1 MKIAYLISAYVDPKQ
16 LKRLIES
23 LEYNDECHFYV
34 HIDKKSNINSFK
46 EECKNLKN
54 IYWVEDRIYVSWAG
68 YSQVNAILSM
78 IKLMLD
84 SEIKYDRVIS
94 MTGCDY
100 PLWSNEQIHKEF
112 KENLNKQY
120 MIGFNISKSES
131 DGQKRKVNQYWLL
144 DLHIKNRKI
153 VKCISKGF
161 EKTMD
166 ILPIRKRVY
175 QKEKN
180 GYDIWY
186 SSDYWA
192 LTYECVKK
200 LYYQYINDKNLV
212 RYLKTSFAPS
222 ELFMAT
228 MVFNS
233 KYKKFATVLNVKKPK
248 GLDKLTALHYIDY
261 SNGIVVFNENDFD
274 RLRKSGK
281 MFARKFN
288 TGKSEKLIKMIDDLR
303 KKESKD
309 ENINS

>member
-16 LKRLIES
+16 LRRLIES
-23 LEYNDECHFYV
+23 LEYNNECHFFI
-34 HIDKKSNINSFK
+34 HIDKKSKIKLFK
-46 EECKNLKN
+46 EECKNLEN
-54 IYWVEDRIYVSWAG
+54 IHWVENRTYVSWAG
-68 YSQVNAILSM
+68 YSQVKAILSM

-84 SEIKYDRVIS
+84 SRIEYDRVIS

-100 PLWSNEQIHKEF
+100 PLWSNKKIHKEF
-112 KENLNKQY
+112 ENNMKKQY

-144 DLHIKNRKI
+144 DLHIRNRKI
-153 VKCISKGF
+153 VKCISKIF

-166 ILPIRKRVY
+166 ILPIRKKVF
-175 QKEKN
+175 QKETD

-192 LTYECVKK
+192 LTYACVKD
-200 LYYQYINDKNLV
+200 LYYEYINNKKLKK
-212 RYLKTSFAPS
+212 YLKTSFAPS

-233 KYKKFATVLNVKKPK
+233 KYKEFATVFNEKKTR
-248 GLDKLTALHYIDY
+248 GLDKLTELHYIDY
-261 SNGIVVFNENDFD
+261 SHGIIVFDEKDFN
-274 RLRKSGK
+274 RLIQSGK

-288 TGKSEKLIKMIDDLR
+288 TGKSESLINMVDEVR
-303 KKESKD
+303 KKE
-309 ENINS
+309 